1 MRLFTAIDL
10 PENVKEYI
18 FELESEFKKNKAAK
32 IKWVFKKNLHLTLK
46 FFGEIPD
53 DKVGELTTK
62 LKSIKFSEFELELK
76 SIGFYGGSKGV
87 NVVFVSVWPEDKIVN
102 LQKLVDA
109 ETIGMGDLK
118 IGAHITLGRVKFVK
132 NKKEFEDFLLTIK
145 DFEIEKLHFKASE
158 FSMFKSVLRK
168 EGPEYILLKSYKS
181 AQ

>member
-46 FFGEIPD
+46 FFGEILD
-53 DKVGELTTK
+53 DKVDALIAK
-62 LKSIKFSEFELELK
+62 LNNIKFLGFELELK
-76 SIGFYGGSKGV
+76 SIGFYGGSRGV
-87 NVVFVSVWPEDKIVN
+87 YVIFVDVEPQDKVVD
-102 LQKLVDA
+102 LQRLVDA
-109 ETIGMGDLK
+109 ETIGVGDLK
-118 IGAHITLGRVKFVK
+118 TGAHITLGRVKFVK
-132 NKKEFEDFLLTIK
+132 DKKEFQNFTKKIK
-145 DFEIEKLHFKASE
+145 DFKIENLHFKASE
-158 FSMFKSVLRK
+158 FSVFKSVLRK